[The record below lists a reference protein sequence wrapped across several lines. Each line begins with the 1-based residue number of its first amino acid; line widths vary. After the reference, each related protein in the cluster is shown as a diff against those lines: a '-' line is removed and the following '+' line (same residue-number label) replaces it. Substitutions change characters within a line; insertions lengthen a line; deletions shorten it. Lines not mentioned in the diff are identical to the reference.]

1 MNRICCAGGL
11 ATRFL
16 VIHIEDI
23 PDVLAGKVTCSML
36 IILEIESVCHNL
48 RTQKQILNI
57 NFSFSLQSYF
67 NKTNLL

>member
-1 MNRICCAGGL
+1 M
-11 ATRFL
+11 RFL

-48 RTQKQILNI
+48 RTQ
-57 NFSFSLQSYF
+57 
-67 NKTNLL
+67 NKF